1 MQAGNVGSQVLF
13 QWHCNSKSFSS
24 DDVLKEPND
33 PQSYLNH
40 YVKIILFIRNRF
52 WWLFIKSLTLFLIGM
67 LFLSWTIL
75 QDAIHCQGALLE
87 ECHNPQL
94 LKTGTLHKRAID
106 YLIEYN
112 LILTMHT
119 FYTFVV
125 FQGLWKRPIGQ
136 TPQWNIFKLSV
147 FLKENLW
154 CGCHIVRRPTP
165 IFHPLVEL
173 DISQIDVDFFQ
184 ISVWEVWR
192 VNAHVPNTFWYTL
205 KRLSAIWL

>member
-1 MQAGNVGSQVLF
+1 M
-13 QWHCNSKSFSS
+13 K
-24 DDVLKEPND
+24 
-33 PQSYLNH
+33 
-40 YVKIILFIRNRF
+40 RF
-52 WWLFIKSLTLFLIGM
+52 WLILIKSLTLFLIDM

-75 QDAIHCQGALLE
+75 LDAIHYHGALLE

-94 LKTGTLHKRAID
+94 LKTDTLHKRAID

-205 KRLSAIWL
+205 ESLQFDCNLF

>member
-1 MQAGNVGSQVLF
+1 MS
-13 QWHCNSKSFSS
+13 SFF
-24 DDVLKEPND
+24 
-33 PQSYLNH
+33 H
-40 YVKIILFIRNRF
+40 AFKIISGNIQVICITWSAPDLYLHPLPDRNPRATRQD
-52 WWLFIKSLTLFLIGM
+52 LNPILIKSLTLFLIDM

-94 LKTGTLHKRAID
+94 LKTDTLHKRAID
-106 YLIEYN
+106 YLIGYN
-112 LILTMHT
+112 LILTKHT

-125 FQGLWKRPIGQ
+125 VQGLWKRPIGQ

-154 CGCHIVRRPTP
+154 CCGHIVRRPAP
-165 IFHPLVEL
+165 ILHPLIKL

-184 ISVWEVWR
+184 ISVW
-192 VNAHVPNTFWYTL
+192 
-205 KRLSAIWL
+205 